1 MKAIRLL
8 TALLLAMTL
17 GACDADLRELCY
29 DHNHFGDLNVLF
41 DWPHAPALNAK
52 GMTVLFFRDTQ
63 TSGEPERYDF
73 SGNLG
78 GKARLG
84 TGSYRAL
91 AYNNDTE
98 TILYRY
104 DDEDYGGAATIEAL
118 EAYTRRSSIEEGT
131 QLSRSGMPRAPETE
145 DEPVILEPDPLCGAG
160 YDLFS
165 LGIGEAK
172 AITMTPHMRT
182 REVTITIHNVP
193 NLKYSS
199 QFGGALSGLA
209 ASKKMLSGIPG
220 EYCATQAFTG
230 YVVGDST
237 VMMHFRT
244 FGHCPKAAQGEQNTH
259 ILTVYAILAD
269 GTKWYYT
276 VDVTNQMHNT
286 PTPADPDDDDLEITI
301 ELDGL
306 PLPKPIVNGSGFQP
320 TVDGWQSVEIQV
332 GM

>member
-1 MKAIRLL
+1 MKVIRLL
-8 TALLLAMTL
+8 TALLTAMTL

-29 DHNHFGDLNVLF
+29 DHNHFGDLNVRF

-52 GMTVLFFRDTQ
+52 GMTVLFFRDVQ
-63 TSGEPERYDF
+63 TTAEPERYDF
-73 SGNLG
+73 SGNEG
-78 GKARLG
+78 GRARLG

-104 DDEDYGGAATIEAL
+104 GDDYDGATTIDAL

-131 QLSRSGMPRAPETE
+131 QLSRSGMPRAKNTE

-160 YDLFS
+160 YDLFA

-172 AITMTPHMRT
+172 TITMMPHMRT

-193 NLKYSS
+193 NLKYTS

-209 ASKKMLSGIPG
+209 ASKKMLSGMPG
-220 EYCATQAFTG
+220 EYCATQAFSG
-230 YVVGDST
+230 YVAGDST
-237 VMMHFRT
+237 VVMHFRT
-244 FGHCPKAAQGEQNTH
+244 FGHCPKATKGELNSH
-259 ILTVYAILAD
+259 ILAVYAILAD
-269 GTKWYYT
+269 GSKWYYT
-276 VDVTNQMHNT
+276 VDVSDQMHDT
-286 PTPADPDDDDLEITI
+286 PTPEDPDEDVDITI

-320 TVDGWQSVEIQV
+320 TVDGWQGVEIEV